1 MADSVIGL
9 CGKDFVLIGAD
20 SAQSRSI
27 MVIKESGED
36 KIMELDPS
44 KLLACCKYFFLL
56 VGLLYC
62 FFVVDRNTQTLADT
76 KFSSTRIMAL
86 LFLVSTIESRRK
98 WRSCRIYWYANC
110 VHEFK

>member
-44 KLLACCKYFFLL
+44 KLLACCKLIQKKETFLCLYF
-56 VGLLYC
+56 C
-62 FFVVDRNTQTLADT
+62 
-76 KFSSTRIMAL
+76 
-86 LFLVSTIESRRK
+86 LFLFFETNDFRFLI
-98 WRSCRIYWYANC
+98 NTN
-110 VHEFK
+110 